1 MEMNMNQEQLNSM
14 MKTPEEAV
22 LLRTKSTI
30 KNNKCPSC
38 GYKYLGDGV
47 ALCVECE
54 NNKKAR

>member
-14 MKTPEEAV
+14 MKTPEEAL
-22 LLRTKSTI
+22 LLRTKSSI

-54 NNKKAR
+54 NSKKAR

>member
-1 MEMNMNQEQLNSM
+1 MNMNQEQLNSM
-14 MKTPEEAV
+14 MKTPEEAA
-22 LLRTKSTI
+22 LLRTKSAI